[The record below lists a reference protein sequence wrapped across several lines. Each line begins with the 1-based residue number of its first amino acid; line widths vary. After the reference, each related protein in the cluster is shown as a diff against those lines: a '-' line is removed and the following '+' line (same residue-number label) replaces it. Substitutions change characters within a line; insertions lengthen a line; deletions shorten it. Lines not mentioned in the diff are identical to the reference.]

1 MKNDDQMYQSVLS
14 RYAEYQET
22 KKKRRKLAIK
32 RTVPVLACFCL
43 TVALGVGYWD
53 HFRNLLHIPV
63 QPNIIEEPT
72 VETPETTTTASTDA
86 NTTVSSKTPSEPA
99 STTAPTSNSETE
111 RMTTTAGIQTVTTI
125 ATDETEIPV
134 GTDMTEM
141 PTTESVIKQTETQ
154 TSATTSF
161 VYHVETEWGYVPPL
175 GFHTQSEMI
184 DAIHNDDVSVNN
196 DGDGGGFNG
205 NLRDYENA
213 KKAYLDMYARFRDEG
228 FYLQA
233 ASTDDVTVRDDVN
246 LYLFPFTPYEDA
258 GIGRSTIFR
267 ETGFFVVFYRADPDL
282 TAYTTDI
289 ADYLRLRKEC
299 STDRIIQIQDQTIS
313 IYRGTDGQ
321 LHAAAFAD
329 ADHYYEVRTM
339 ATEEELTEF
348 LSHLSYERINL

>member
-1 MKNDDQMYQSVLS
+1 MKNHNEMYQSLLS
-14 RYAEYQET
+14 RYEEHQEK
-22 KKKRRKLAIK
+22 KKKRILTLK
-32 RTVPVLACFCL
+32 RTVPALACFCFCA
-43 TVALGVGYWD
+43 VLGIGYWN
-53 HFRNLLHIPV
+53 HFQKLPNIPV
-63 QPNIIEEPT
+63 KPDVIEEPT
-72 VETPETTTTASTDA
+72 IEVPATTTSMVTE
-86 NTTVSSKTPSEPA
+86 SKTTTQVSDKIESA

-161 VYHVETEWGYVPPL
+161 VYCVETEWGYVPPL
-175 GFHTQSEMI
+175 GFQNQSEMI
-184 DAIHNDDVSVNN
+184 DAIHSDSVSVNN
-196 DGDGGGFNG
+196 DGGGFNG
-205 NLRDYENA
+205 NLGDYETA

-299 STDRIIQIQDQTIS
+299 GTDRIIQIQDQTIS

>member
-1 MKNDDQMYQSVLS
+1 MKNHNEMYQSLLS
-14 RYAEYQET
+14 RYNEHQE
-22 KKKRRKLAIK
+22 KKIKRIRTIR

-43 TVALGVGYWD
+43 TIALGAGYWD
-53 HFRNLLHIPV
+53 HFRNLPHIPV